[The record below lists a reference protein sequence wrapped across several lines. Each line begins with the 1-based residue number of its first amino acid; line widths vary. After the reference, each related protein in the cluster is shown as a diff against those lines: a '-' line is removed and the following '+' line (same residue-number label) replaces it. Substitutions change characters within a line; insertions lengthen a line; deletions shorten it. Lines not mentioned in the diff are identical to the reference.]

1 MASQKIQDGILCY
14 LYMNNYQAK
23 LEALSS
29 HVRKDRQEIL
39 SNLRPLSSTGY
50 VRQVDSN
57 IFHITGLGIYYVEMH
72 KLVPS
77 DRIAL
82 NEKTQLVLLSGSAPS
97 GKEETTGTLEDWMA
111 KGTEL
116 GSTEEMIKA
125 NLHIL
130 HATGLI
136 TSDGD
141 PLPTITP
148 DGMKQLNYLKK
159 KYPAAV

>member
-14 LYMNNYQAK
+14 LYMNNFQAK

-29 HVRKDRQEIL
+29 TLHKDRQEL
-39 SNLRPLSSTGY
+39 MSNLKPLCSTGY
-50 VRQVDSN
+50 TKQIDSN
-57 IFHITGLGIYYVEMH
+57 LFHITSLGIYYVEMH

-97 GKEETTGTLEDWMA
+97 GKDGVTGTLEEWLE
-111 KGTEL
+111 KGQQL

-125 NLHIL
+125 NLTLL

-136 TSDGD
+136 TSAGD

-148 DGMKQLNYLKK
+148 DGMKQLNYLKR